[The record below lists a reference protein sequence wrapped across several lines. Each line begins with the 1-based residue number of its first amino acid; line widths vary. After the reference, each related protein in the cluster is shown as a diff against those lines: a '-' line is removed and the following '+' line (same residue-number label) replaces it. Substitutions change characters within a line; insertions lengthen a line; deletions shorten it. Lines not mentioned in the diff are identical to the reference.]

1 VLVKGFLGA
10 RVMTVAA
17 LDVIAVAWRGGG
29 PVAVLS
35 QVGAVVVLAVVFALA
50 DREEPGVL
58 LDTQSCC
65 SNLTTWSGS
74 CLRARGRGD
83 GLAASAAGGHRA

>member
-1 VLVKGFLGA
+1 VLVKGFLCA
-10 RVMTVAA
+10 RVVAGGGA
-17 LDVIAVAWRGGG
+17 SMWSPLLELRGGG

-50 DREEPGVL
+50 GREEPGVL

-65 SNLTTWSGS
+65 SNLTT
-74 CLRARGRGD
+74 LV
-83 GLAASAAGGHRA
+83 GLLPPRP